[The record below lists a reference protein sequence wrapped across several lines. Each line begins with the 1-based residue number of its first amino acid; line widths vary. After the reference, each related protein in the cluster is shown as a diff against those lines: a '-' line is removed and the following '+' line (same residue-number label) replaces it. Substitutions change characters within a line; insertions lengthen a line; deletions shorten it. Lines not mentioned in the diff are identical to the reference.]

1 MYKLPNCIKIQ
12 TLHNMLKRR
21 EKNNIISK
29 NMSPACLSHNHHVW
43 KRKTLVGGGQ
53 RFIRGASFYFQ
64 ILGVKKGHLYINQQ
78 KN

>member
-1 MYKLPNCIKIQ
+1 
-12 TLHNMLKRR
+12 MLKRR
-21 EKNNIISK
+21 EKNNINVDLLNMLCHIKTEISK
-29 NMSPACLSHNHHVW
+29 NMSPACLWQNHHVW
-43 KRKTLVGGGQ
+43 KRKTLVGSGQ